1 MKDYIDKLSK
11 QICYALNQ
19 KQYQEFVLDK
29 ENNWEKWRLIDSN
42 FYQPLI
48 LFYSKS
54 IESKTNPPIT
64 SGPSL

>member
-29 ENNWEKWRLIDSN
+29 ENNWEK
-42 FYQPLI
+42 
-48 LFYSKS
+48 
-54 IESKTNPPIT
+54 
-64 SGPSL
+64 